1 MATVMVFKCEETGKL
16 FEFEADYLTYCTK
29 RAEAAET
36 ARAREEAPSKRDA
49 IMGQILA
56 EAESIEGLVTRL
68 KEVYPELQRLSRLV
82 EIKKGPRPLIAA
94 QQPPVLES
102 LEIRAFNFI
111 GDTAEFEILTRYT
124 GVVVR
129 DADLPYGVFGF
140 RVTGFASVTQSNAGE
155 LYHHVMGTRVPCAQ
169 IPLLSQKHTRL
180 VELIQAS
187 VAEDRAV
194 RESLAS
200 LMAED
205 PELATAKAAR
215 AQAQQ
220 QLDELT
226 KTISQQVAQL
236 NAKAKAMH
244 RRPDLEQ
251 EAATLRA
258 ALHMQTCRVTE
269 VY

>member
-16 FEFEADYLTYCTK
+16 FEFETDYLTYCTK

-49 IMGQILA
+49 IIGQILA

-94 QQPPVLES
+94 QPPVLES

-111 GDTAEFEILTRYT
+111 GDTAEFEILTRYK

-129 DADLPYGVFGF
+129 DSDLPRGVFGF
-140 RVTGFASVTQSNAGE
+140 RVTGFASGTQSNAGE

-194 RESLAS
+194 RASLAS

-205 PELATAKAAR
+205 PEMATAKAAR
-215 AQAQQ
+215 AQVQQ

-244 RRPDLEQ
+244 HRPDLEQ
-251 EAATLRA
+251 EAVTLRA
-258 ALHMQTCRVTE
+258 ALQMQTCRVTE